1 MEQGMDDRRLDESLR
16 RLPEARA
23 GEGFTAALMARLDAG
38 DAEAAPAAS
47 WWTPLP
53 RLAATAAVLLMA
65 VAFGFWIALPSPT
78 VSGGGDTPATA
89 ATTAPA
95 DTGPATEPAA
105 ARVATR
111 SADDAPA
118 AATPT
123 TGDPSPPV
131 RRPAPATAQPAA
143 AQPAALA
150 SDRATDL
157 DREAAGRRLAELR
170 RERERL
176 VSDLATLAAAE
187 RPTVVLG
194 GDETVELVLDF
205 AEPGYGVRPAAYRPN
220 DSD

>member
-1 MEQGMDDRRLDESLR
+1 MDDRRLDESLR

-23 GEGFTAALMARLDAG
+23 GEGFTAAVMARLDAG
-38 DAEAAPAAS
+38 DAETAPAAS
-47 WWTPLP
+47 WWAPLP
-53 RLAATAAVLLMA
+53 RLAATAAVLLVA

-78 VSGGGDTPATA
+78 APGGGDTPATA

-95 DTGPATEPAA
+95 DAEPATEPVAT
-105 ARVATR
+105 RVPTR

-118 AATPT
+118 TATPT
-123 TGDPSPPV
+123 TDDPSPPA
-131 RRPAPATAQPAA
+131 RRTAPATAQPAV
-143 AQPAALA
+143 LA